1 MLSSGLLAALA
12 VAAVNPLDMRWTF
25 GAHEPYMMYR
35 RVGRR
40 CTGGI
45 DGNARWLRPWFNW
58 WDAEAPRLMR
68 ELGLNWVHSRFYK
81 GMGWEIEKDDFPN
94 VQKFVR
100 NCHSNGVHVLAY
112 VQFSTCYPEVMHR
125 EFPDIDS
132 WAQIDENG
140 RRRNYHDGSYFRTMP
155 CINCRAW
162 EENTKRMCTI
172 ALTEG
177 GFDGVMFDNAFSYPC
192 YCERC
197 EKSFSGYLSTLSDC
211 EERFGFADL
220 SGVRLPHPVVTAV
233 NGEIRDPVVQAWIR
247 WRTDT
252 VSDVYRRLRDHI
264 KSIRPDAVMCA
275 NAQPFR
281 RASAPWRN
289 AIDMV
294 EVAGIL
300 DLILGQNA
308 NYPSF
313 SEGQIT
319 SRIRDLK
326 LARELKRPIV
336 ALCDSDSMMTP
347 DQERHY
353 LLPLYEDLV
362 FGGVPTDRTIMNP
375 TPVEGFVDRDRIARR
390 KPLLAQFNAL
400 VRNRRELFTAEPWQ
414 PIRLFY
420 PVKETHFS
428 RRASSGLCAAEEIM
442 IRRHLPW
449 GYLVSTPEKPFEV
462 PSDTEVI
469 VVSDQVAL
477 SETQVR
483 ELVTWAKKGGR
494 LIVTGDSGRY
504 DEFNAQHLVNPFLS
518 QLKGLANVALR
529 TNADTV
535 SPCELEWAYRIGAPA
550 DRGDA
555 LVADLAKVGF
565 RMPFVVEGCPE
576 SVAVDVRK
584 DTDGF
589 VFHFVNYDP
598 ERPVRDMQIKYE
610 DMSRQIDELV
620 EYVCL
625 EVKTH

>member
-1 MLSSGLLAALA
+1 MMCCVFAVVAGSVALE
-12 VAAVNPLDMRWTF
+12 PLDMRWTF
-25 GAHEPYMMYR
+25 GAHEPYAMYR

-45 DGNARWLRPWFNW
+45 DGNARWLRPWLNW
-58 WDAEAPRLMR
+58 WDEEAPRLMK

-81 GMGWEIEKDDFPN
+81 GMGWEAEKKDFPN
-94 VQKFVR
+94 VKTFVR
-100 NCHSNGVHVLAY
+100 NCHVNGVHVLAY
-112 VQFSTCYPEVMHR
+112 VQFSTCYPEIIR
-125 EFPDIDS
+125 KEFPDIDT

-140 RRRNYHDGSYFRTMP
+140 NPRNYHDGSYFRTMP

-177 GFDGVMFDNAFSYPC
+177 GFDGIMFDNAFAYPC

-197 EKSFSGYLSTLSDC
+197 EKAFNEYICGLPDH
-211 EERFGFADL
+211 EERFGFEDL
-220 SGVRLPHPVVTAV
+220 SSVRLPHPVPQAV
-233 NGEIRDPVVQAWIR
+233 DGEIRDPVVQAWTR

-252 VSDVYRRLRDHI
+252 VSGVYRRLRNHI
-264 KSIRPDAVMCA
+264 KSIRPDAVMSA

-281 RASAPWRN
+281 RVSAPWRN

-294 EVAGIL
+294 EIAGIL

-313 SEGQIT
+313 SEGRIT

-400 VRNRRELFTAEPWQ
+400 VRNRVKLFKAEPWQ

-420 PVKETHFS
+420 PVKEVQFS

-462 PSDTEVI
+462 PPDAEVI

-483 ELVTWAKKGGR
+483 ELVAWAKKGGR
-494 LIVTGDSGRY
+494 LIATGDSGRY

-518 QLKGLANVALR
+518 QIKGLANVVLR
-529 TNADTV
+529 EKADAV

-550 DRGDA
+550 DHGDA

-565 RMPFVVEGCPE
+565 RMPFAVDGCPE

-584 DTDGF
+584 STDGF

-598 ERPVRDMQIKYE
+598 ECPIRDVQIKAEGANYKV
-610 DMSRQIDELV
+610 DELV
-620 EYVCL
+620 EYACL
-625 EVKTH
+625 EVKSN